1 MKKWLKKNIINIIIC
16 LIGLAGV
23 GLLAYPTVADWW
35 NSFHQSRAVASYA
48 KAVAELDTE
57 TYDRLIAE
65 AEEYNKNLAETGIK
79 WTLTK
84 AEEKEYNKL
93 LNINDTGILGY
104 IDIPKINIQLPIYHG
119 TDEAVLQIA
128 IGHLAGTSLPIGGA
142 SSHCVVSGHRGL
154 PSAKLFT
161 DIDKMK
167 EGDIFTMTVLDR
179 TVTYEVDQIRI
190 VEPSDL
196 SNLRIEEGKDFCT
209 LVTCTPY
216 GINTHRL
223 LVRGHRIANLNGDAN
238 VVADALQIQPV
249 YVAPFVAFPILLILI
264 IWMFISTHQRK
275 VDENSVL
282 KKKVEEIRERRA
294 REAGLEMLEEEEE
307 TRPRRWLRRRKR

>member
-1 MKKWLKKNIINIIIC
+1 MKNWLKKNLVNFIIC

-57 TYDRLIAE
+57 TYDRLIEE
-65 AEEYNKNLAETGIK
+65 AEKYNKELAQTGIQ
-79 WTLTK
+79 WTMSK
-84 AEEKEYNKL
+84 AQMKEYEKL

-128 IGHLAGTSLPIGGA
+128 IGHLAGTSLPIGG
-142 SSHCVVSGHRGL
+142 SSTHCVVSGHRGL

-196 SNLRIEEGKDFCT
+196 SNLRIEEGKDYCT

-249 YVAPFVAFPILLILI
+249 YVAPFVAFPILFILI
-264 IWMFISTHQRK
+264 VWMFISTHQKK

-294 REAGLEMLEEEEE
+294 GEAGLELLEEEE
-307 TRPRRWLRRRKR
+307 TRPRRRWRRRRR